1 MLPSQLTVSILA
13 KCDCDSTFGMDGAT
27 WGTMAAPTGQGS
39 GLFTSLPDHNPTEAE
54 SRLWTPHRIGSRFDW
69 LDHDRILVID
79 GPLSERQ
86 FEITTD
92 IRTDTAVV
100 RLRENGHFAGQVQI
114 DRVPS
119 GRGVVLSNAIVDQRL
134 RRGGLAAIM
143 TWCAFRELLTT
154 QESATFRIRMAHA
167 TKAGAADNGVRSI
180 GMGVIAARLG
190 FRTELP
196 IEDIARGDNIT
207 GITAMPGDKDN
218 SPALKI
224 LLRSFPSVL
233 VAHVLSPATMKPIS
247 DYRTYLELKQDGRL
261 ILTWLRQGLLFVNG
275 GYRLSDS
282 GIERFVNALATD
294 EEELAEFRSKVRA
307 L

>member
-1 MLPSQLTVSILA
+1 M
-13 KCDCDSTFGMDGAT
+13 
-27 WGTMAAPTGQGS
+27 MAVPTEQGS
-39 GLFTSLPDHNPTEAE
+39 RPLASLPDHDLTKAE
-54 SRLWTPHRIGSRFDW
+54 SRCWTPHRIGSRFDW

-86 FEITTD
+86 FETTTD

-100 RLRENGHFAGQVQI
+100 RLRENGHFAGQIQI
-114 DRVPS
+114 DRVPP
-119 GRGVVLSNAIVDQRL
+119 GRGVVLSNALVGQRL

-143 TWCAFRELLTT
+143 TSCAFRELLAT

-167 TKAGAADNGVRSI
+167 TQPCATGTGVVNI
-180 GMGVIAARLG
+180 GMGILAARLG
-190 FRTELP
+190 FRPELP
-196 IEDIARGDNIT
+196 IEEIAQGDNIT
-207 GITAMPGDKDN
+207 DVAALPDDKDN
-218 SPALKI
+218 PPALKI

-247 DYRTYLELKQDGRL
+247 DYRTYLELKQDSGL
-261 ILTWLRQGLLFVNG
+261 IQTWLRQGLLFVNG
-275 GYRLSDS
+275 GYKLSES